1 MIEFEGVRLMKCIT
15 HDCPNCSDQGV
26 GRTICVEPDDD
37 GWICEPCWNFL
48 TTGRGRVNQ
57 ICTNSKKVSEPTV
70 VADESE
76 QMGMYVRDI
85 SENDT
90 HCGVAGGW

>member
-1 MIEFEGVRLMKCIT
+1 MKCIT
-15 HDCPNCSDQGV
+15 HNCPNCSDQGV
-26 GRTICVEPDDD
+26 GRAICVEPDDD

-57 ICTNSKKVSEPTV
+57 ICTNSKKANAPTI

-76 QMGMYVRDI
+76 QMGVAAI
-85 SENDT
+85 ESE
-90 HCGVAGGW
+90 HVEFPPYLAAIIKAGLT